1 MNYGEI
7 KNFDIANGEGVR
19 VSLFVS
25 GCTHHCKN
33 CFNKETWDFDFGEPF
48 TKETEELLLKEL
60 APEYI
65 NGLSLLGGE
74 PFEPQNQAALLPF
87 LRRVKQ
93 RFPNK
98 SIWCYTGYLFDT
110 ELLKPSRARCEFT
123 DEMLS
128 LIDVLVDGEF
138 VQELYNISLQFRG
151 SSNQRIIDVPKSL
164 ERGRVEPY
172 VPQSGRI
179 EL

>member
-33 CFNKETWDFDFGEPF
+33 CFNKETWSFDYGEPF
-48 TKETEELLLKEL
+48 TGEVEDKIIAEL
-60 APEYI
+60 APSYI

-74 PFEPQNQAALLPF
+74 PFEPQNQQGLIPL
-87 LRRVKQ
+87 LRRVKTEL
-93 RFPNK
+93 PDKN
-98 SIWCYTGYLFDT
+98 IWCYTGYLFDKD
-110 ELLKPSRARCEFT
+110 LLGESRARCEYT

-128 LIDVLVDGEF
+128 YIDVLVDGEF
-138 VQELYNISLQFRG
+138 VQELYSITLQFRG
-151 SSNQRIIDVPKSL
+151 SSNQRIIDVRKSLKEGRVVEYIPKS
-164 ERGRVEPY
+164 GRM
-172 VPQSGRI
+172 
-179 EL
+179 

>member
-33 CFNKETWDFDFGEPF
+33 CFNRETWAFDYGKPF
-48 TKETEELLLKEL
+48 TEETEELLLKEL
-60 APEYI
+60 APDYI
-65 NGLSLLGGE
+65 DGLSLLGGE

-87 LRRVKQ
+87 LRRVKE
-93 RFPNK
+93 RYPDK
-98 SIWCYTGYLFDT
+98 SIWCYTGYLFDR
-110 ELLKPSRARCEFT
+110 ELLGESRARCEHT
-123 DEMLS
+123 DDMLR

-138 VQELYNISLQFRG
+138 VQELYSITLQFRG
-151 SSNQRIIDVPKSL
+151 SSNQRIIDVPRSLDSGEVVPYHPKS
-164 ERGRVEPY
+164 GKM
-172 VPQSGRI
+172 
-179 EL
+179 

>member
-33 CFNKETWDFDFGEPF
+33 CFNKETWDFGYGKPF
-48 TKETEELLLKEL
+48 TEETVELLLREL
-60 APEYI
+60 EPDYI
-65 NGLSLLGGE
+65 SGLSLLGGE

-87 LRRVKQ
+87 LRRVKE
-93 RFPNK
+93 RFPQK
-98 SIWCYTGYLFDT
+98 TIWCYTGYLYDRD
-110 ELLKPSRARCEFT
+110 LLGSSRARCEYT
-123 DEMLS
+123 DGMLA

-138 VQELYNISLQFRG
+138 VQELYSIALQFRG

-164 ERGRVEPY
+164 QVGEVVPY
-172 VPQSGRI
+172 QPKSGKI
-179 EL
+179 